1 MKRLFIFLLILLSA
15 NFAIAQIDS
24 TKKTKSEALI
34 FAYQLYERI
43 TKGESFAELAK
54 KYSEDPGSAPQGGV
68 YADVKRG
75 EFMPKFE
82 EILFKLKQKEISKPF
97 KTEYGYHIV
106 ELLSMDGNKYTC
118 RHILITYVKK

>member
-1 MKRLFIFLLILLSA
+1 MKRLIVVFLVLSTNVA
-15 NFAIAQIDS
+15 FAQIDS

-43 TKGESFAELAK
+43 NKGESFAELAK
-54 KYSEDPGSAPQGGV
+54 KYSEDPGSALQGGV
-68 YADVKRG
+68 YTDVKRG
-75 EFMPKFE
+75 EFIPKFE
-82 EILFKLKQKEISKPF
+82 EILFKLKPKEISKPF